1 MMAALRVVKS
11 DAPAPPEKAAT
22 SDDDVLLYGL
32 PNCDTCRKA
41 RRWLDRKGV
50 AFRFIDYRAEPV
62 TSDTLHRWTEK
73 LGAWDALINRASTTW
88 RQLPDARKSPGS
100 AAEWIVLLRD
110 HPALIKRPV
119 LVTPDGAVSVGFKD
133 TLFAARLGTAES

>member
-1 MMAALRVVKS
+1 MALRLVKTDS
-11 DAPAPPEKAAT
+11 AEAPKAEP
-22 SDDDVLLYGL
+22 SLDGVMLYGL

-41 RRWLDRKGV
+41 RRWLERKGID
-50 AFRFIDYRAEPV
+50 FHFIDYRAEPV
-62 TSDTLHRWTEK
+62 SGDTLRRWADE
-73 LGAWDALINRASTTW
+73 LGGWDAMINRASTTW

-133 TLFAARLGTAES
+133 TLFAARLDVPLS